1 MCIRDRVST
10 QSTGRRTINM
20 AHLTYFAGWG
30 LAEQTRW
37 VLAAADID
45 FTQTAFSTHEQFTAL
60 QDSGKLLFRQ
70 LPLLEIDGL
79 NLVQSQ
85 AMVRYVSRRSGLDG
99 STPAEAALV
108 DMICEGIR
116 DCRGVVVGFPFA
128 PGRMS
133 AEEVA
138 NMVASVPTTI
148 AKQMSAFERAL
159 EEGSTGFLPSGL
171 CTADVLLAE
180 LVEGLSG
187 ICEEAAAPYPKVAG
201 VHRHVLGLPQIQ
213 KYLESER
220 RYPFPKEEEVRAA
233 YVSNVNTVLGR

>member
-1 MCIRDRVST
+1 
-10 QSTGRRTINM
+10 M

-30 LAEQTRW
+30 RAEQTRW
-37 VLAAADID
+37 VLAAADIE

-60 QDSGKLLFRQ
+60 QDSGKLLYRQ

-79 NLVQSQ
+79 NLVQSN

-108 DMICEGIR
+108 DMICEGIT
-116 DCRGVVVGFPFA
+116 DCRGVVAGFPFSPQEA
-128 PGRMS
+128 RE
-133 AEEVA
+133 ATA
-138 NMVASVPTTI
+138 AALPTTI
-148 AKQMSAFERAL
+148 AKQMSAFEGTL
-159 EEGSTGFLPSGL
+159 EEGATGFLPSGL

-180 LVEGLSG
+180 LVEGLCG
-187 ICEEAAAPYPKVAG
+187 ICEEAAAPYPKAAA

-233 YVSNVNTVLGR
+233 YVSNVNTVLGW